1 MRISIQQ
8 ILNTKNAIPIESKL
22 FAPARPLRNCTYPN
36 LKSLTQDSVPKLLY
50 LIATQFMK
58 IGGLFYV

>member
-22 FAPARPLRNCTYPN
+22 FAPVRSLWNCKYPN
-36 LKSLTQDSVPKLLY
+36 LKSLTQDSVPKPLY
-50 LIATQFMK
+50 LIGTQLMK
-58 IGGLFYV
+58 MGGLSYV